1 MTLRLSRYEQESRPV
16 TAICLAHPAPC
27 LSAHPSVND
36 IRLRILDYGN
46 VPRARLITVRRA
58 LEIAG
63 KPGDTTGTQTAS
75 PVLALWINTEEA
87 NVESG
92 NLEDDHWVPEW
103 ETLRE
108 DAVDPAYS
116 TFLCNVKTTAYPETE
131 WYALDPRI
139 ALKRI
144 EKEAKEKCGIEY
156 LIGYEVDYTLLDKPD
171 AEIAIKSRRAMWAIS
186 GRDIRLSAS
195 SRYLSEL

>member
-46 VPRARLITVRRA
+46 VPRARRITVRRA

-63 KPGDTTGTQTAS
+63 I
-75 PVLALWINTEEA
+75 W
-87 NVESG
+87 

-171 AEIAIKSRRAMWAIS
+171 AEIAIKSRRTMWAIS